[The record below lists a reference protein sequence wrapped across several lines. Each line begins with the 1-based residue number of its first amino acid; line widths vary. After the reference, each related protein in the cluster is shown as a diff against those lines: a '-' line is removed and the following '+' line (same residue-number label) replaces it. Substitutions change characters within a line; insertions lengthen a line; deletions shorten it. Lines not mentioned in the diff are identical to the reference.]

1 MATTTDIKEK
11 FEQLRFHPETE
22 TVEFKEAKNNFD
34 FNTFGKYF
42 SALSNEAN
50 LQGVRSAWMVFGVD
64 DKKREV
70 KGSNYRN
77 NEAQLQSLKHELAQK
92 TTGNITFT
100 NIFELIVDVPEG
112 KTRIILFE
120 IPAAPQGVPIAF
132 DGHFYGRDGESL
144 VALNL
149 QEIETIRNQR
159 VVDWSA
165 QVVPEATVDDLDAE
179 AINKARFEY
188 KKKNPNIADEISEWD
203 DITFLNK
210 TKITINGQITNA
222 ALILLGNEDSIKFLR
237 PAIAQITWIL
247 KDKDGIEID
256 YHHFAPPFLLSVDRV
271 LSKIRNITFRY
282 IPDNTLF
289 PDEVMQYDNYVIR
302 EALHN
307 CIAHQDY
314 SLQERINVIENP
326 DTLVFS
332 NGGAFIPKTIENVIR
347 QDAPQRYYR
356 NAFLCAAMVNL
367 NMIDTIGSGIKR
379 MFVSQRKRFFPMPD
393 YKIDDNALTVT
404 IYGKVLN
411 EKYVMLLKTHID
423 MTLNDCI
430 ALDAI
435 QKGKTINKDMAE
447 RLRKLKC
454 IEGRYPKLFF
464 SEQFAKDLRDVPNYI
479 KQKGLGRK
487 YYKDMVMAL
496 LKNSKDGTSRKEI
509 DGLLLD
515 MIPQSSCDKKGYIGN
530 LLKEMKEKDNLIYFD
545 KNVWKI
551 YENI

>member
-1 MATTTDIKEK
+1 M
-11 FEQLRFHPETE
+11 
-22 TVEFKEAKNNFD
+22 
-34 FNTFGKYF
+34 
-42 SALSNEAN
+42 
-50 LQGVRSAWMVFGVD
+50 
-64 DKKREV
+64 
-70 KGSNYRN
+70 
-77 NEAQLQSLKHELAQK
+77 
-92 TTGNITFT
+92 
-100 NIFELIVDVPEG
+100 
-112 KTRIILFE
+112 
-120 IPAAPQGVPIAF
+120 
-132 DGHFYGRDGESL
+132 
-144 VALNL
+144 
-149 QEIETIRNQR
+149 
-159 VVDWSA
+159 
-165 QVVPEATVDDLDAE
+165 
-179 AINKARFEY
+179 
-188 KKKNPNIADEISEWD
+188 
-203 DITFLNK
+203 
-210 TKITINGQITNA
+210 
-222 ALILLGNEDSIKFLR
+222 
-237 PAIAQITWIL
+237 
-247 KDKDGIEID
+247 
-256 YHHFAPPFLLSVDRV
+256 LSVDRV

-379 MFVSQRKRFFPMPD
+379 MFVSQRKRFFPMPN

-435 QKGKTINKDMAE
+435 QKGKTINKGMAE

>member
-112 KTRIILFE
+112 KARVILFE

-203 DITFLNK
+203 DITFLNMC
-210 TKITINGQITNA
+210 
-222 ALILLGNEDSIKFLR
+222 F
-237 PAIAQITWIL
+237 P
-247 KDKDGIEID
+247 EI
-256 YHHFAPPFLLSVDRV
+256 
-271 LSKIRNITFRY
+271 
-282 IPDNTLF
+282 
-289 PDEVMQYDNYVIR
+289 
-302 EALHN
+302 
-307 CIAHQDY
+307 
-314 SLQERINVIENP
+314 
-326 DTLVFS
+326 
-332 NGGAFIPKTIENVIR
+332 G
-347 QDAPQRYYR
+347 
-356 NAFLCAAMVNL
+356 
-367 NMIDTIGSGIKR
+367 
-379 MFVSQRKRFFPMPD
+379 
-393 YKIDDNALTVT
+393 
-404 IYGKVLN
+404 
-411 EKYVMLLKTHID
+411 
-423 MTLNDCI
+423 
-430 ALDAI
+430 
-435 QKGKTINKDMAE
+435 
-447 RLRKLKC
+447 
-454 IEGRYPKLFF
+454 
-464 SEQFAKDLRDVPNYI
+464 
-479 KQKGLGRK
+479 
-487 YYKDMVMAL
+487 
-496 LKNSKDGTSRKEI
+496 
-509 DGLLLD
+509 
-515 MIPQSSCDKKGYIGN
+515 
-530 LLKEMKEKDNLIYFD
+530 
-545 KNVWKI
+545 
-551 YENI
+551 